1 MESGG
6 VPTEL
11 AIDLIAMNRYGGRGL
26 VSTSSTS
33 IIQRMCNTI
42 LCTQKSNLAA
52 VMRPNRIELT

>member
-42 LCTQKSNLAA
+42 LCTQKSNRAA